1 MRSPAC
7 FGMAKQLK
15 PHHRM
20 RINYFN
26 TKEVSQME
34 STNSRNKDQ
43 ARKIESWILNQIA
56 MRGSTNVAKALGMDK
71 SGITRWKESML
82 PKLAMLLAVL
92 EWGVVDDDMAR
103 LAKKVAEILTNE
115 KRPAAG
121 NSLDA

>member
-1 MRSPAC
+1 
-7 FGMAKQLK
+7 
-15 PHHRM
+15 
-20 RINYFN
+20 
-26 TKEVSQME
+26 ME
-34 STNSRNKDQ
+34 GTTSRNKDQ

-103 LAKKVAEILTNE
+103 LAKQVAEILTNE
-115 KRPAAG
+115 KAPSCG
-121 NSLDA
+121 NSMDA

>member
-1 MRSPAC
+1 ME
-7 FGMAKQLK
+7 
-15 PHHRM
+15 
-20 RINYFN
+20 N
-26 TKEVSQME
+26 T
-34 STNSRNKDQ
+34 TTRNKNQ

-82 PKLAMLLAVL
+82 PKMSMLLAVL

-103 LAKKVAEILTNE
+103 LAKEVASILKNE
-115 KRPAAG
+115 KTPSCG

>member
-1 MRSPAC
+1 
-7 FGMAKQLK
+7 MALRVCAW
-15 PHHRM
+15 PF
-20 RINYFN
+20 NYFN
-26 TKEVSQME
+26 TKELSQME
-34 STNSRNKDQ
+34 STTSRNKDQ

-115 KRPAAG
+115 KTPKNGEFFEA
-121 NSLDA
+121 

>member
-1 MRSPAC
+1 MD
-7 FGMAKQLK
+7 
-15 PHHRM
+15 
-20 RINYFN
+20 N
-26 TKEVSQME
+26 T
-34 STNSRNKDQ
+34 TTRNKTQ

-82 PKLAMLLAVL
+82 PKLSMLLAVL

-103 LAKKVAEILTNE
+103 LAKEVASILKNE
-115 KRPAAG
+115 KTSSCG